1 MSCPFLAWLAFPFF
15 LKLSSYMQLAILC
28 ETQVQVWG
36 IDAPSAYYAAG
47 SNPSERESFFVP
59 SLVSSLYM
67 ESEKPAYLLGWG
79 VPPSHMTAF
88 DSVE

>member
-1 MSCPFLAWLAFPFF
+1 MHPLLIM
-15 LKLSSYMQLAILC
+15 LQGV
-28 ETQVQVWG
+28 TQVKG
-36 IDAPSAYYAAG
+36 
-47 SNPSERESFFVP
+47 NHFFVP